1 MTENQPL
8 KLRDLAGNHVQ
19 VPNGSN
25 LPLIAIMDAKM
36 LSIINN
42 RVHRQKQSPN
52 EFSQVPTTLPLEAF
66 SFHISDN

>member
-1 MTENQPL
+1 
-8 KLRDLAGNHVQ
+8 
-19 VPNGSN
+19 
-25 LPLIAIMDAKM
+25 MDAKM

-66 SFHISDN
+66 SFHISDMIQEQKKILLSSHVFDSNLNMLS